1 MELLYI
7 LGAVVGLLA
16 VSAVLNK
23 CVDWWR
29 ERDPERIARQARR
42 QEEREREEQE
52 RQAEQARLEEGRE
65 REEQKRQEKQ
75 ALLEKKKRLI
85 NRARKAEESALEFAV
100 ATKDSEFED
109 GGEIE
114 LEFPENKKR
123 ITLHKHASVSGETIE
138 RIDRARESA
147 ALCYIAHG
155 FMCVAEKGEESRVR
169 LFSPNG
175 EMITPDNLAFW
186 SDFPKYFPDFE
197 MLFYNRYGTDPVID
211 IVKERRIAVGE
222 LPPGDYPVF
231 ECRAGEGAECGYIY
245 VASNVESFGEGV
257 VKIGM
262 TTRDPAERIRELNS
276 TSVPT
281 DFSYNLI
288 LATPNARKA
297 ERIIHNALH
306 NRRVNKEKKK
316 EFFRISPKELEEVL
330 SSLAGKPIRMKRKN
344 AV

>member
-1 MELLYI
+1 
-7 LGAVVGLLA
+7 
-16 VSAVLNK
+16 
-23 CVDWWR
+23 
-29 ERDPERIARQARR
+29 
-42 QEEREREEQE
+42 
-52 RQAEQARLEEGRE
+52 
-65 REEQKRQEKQ
+65 
-75 ALLEKKKRLI
+75 
-85 NRARKAEESALEFAV
+85 
-100 ATKDSEFED
+100 
-109 GGEIE
+109 
-114 LEFPENKKR
+114 
-123 ITLHKHASVSGETIE
+123 
-138 RIDRARESA
+138 
-147 ALCYIAHG
+147 
-155 FMCVAEKGEESRVR
+155 
-169 LFSPNG
+169 
-175 EMITPDNLAFW
+175 MITADALAFW
-186 SDFPKYFPDFE
+186 GEYPKAFPRLDTF
-197 MLFYNRYGTDPVID
+197 FYNRYKADPMID

-288 LATPNARKA
+288 LATPNVRKA

-330 SSLAGKPIRMKRKN
+330 SSLAGKPIRMKRKS